1 MTTQSPLQ
9 NTPLDAILSFT
20 ETDSAL
26 EFTTGNVRCG
36 RIAVY
41 TFVAINLCVFAYIA
55 CTQQFLWA
63 VAALLPVLIVP
74 RLQVRRSFLFD
85 INQRQVVLREDTISR
100 TTELSWPFV
109 DIADIAA
116 VRKPSGNPGGRWH
129 WHLIMKLESASRC
142 IHITHRVMS
151 GHKVPTRLAA
161 LVSKLRSVVGLDPL
175 SQ

>member
-41 TFVAINLCVFAYIA
+41 TFVAINVCVFAYIA

-63 VAALLPVLIVP
+63 VVALLPVLIVP
-74 RLQVRRSFLFD
+74 RSKSDVPFYLILTNVRWYFEKTRSPGPLNDHGHSSTSQILLQSANLPV
-85 INQRQVVLREDTISR
+85 IPV
-100 TTELSWPFV
+100 
-109 DIADIAA
+109 AA
-116 VRKPSGNPGGRWH
+116 GIG
-129 WHLIMKLESASRC
+129 
-142 IHITHRVMS
+142 T
-151 GHKVPTRLAA
+151 
-161 LVSKLRSVVGLDPL
+161 
-175 SQ
+175 